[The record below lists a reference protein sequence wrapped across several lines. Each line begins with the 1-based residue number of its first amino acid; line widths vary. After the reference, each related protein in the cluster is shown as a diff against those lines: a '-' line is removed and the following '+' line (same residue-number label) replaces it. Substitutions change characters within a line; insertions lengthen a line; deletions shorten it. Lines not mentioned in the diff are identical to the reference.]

1 MNQFLRRRF
10 LVASAAMIAAPLADA
25 EQGRK
30 TYRVAFVLGASPPK
44 VMAGPEPPHPIV
56 RAFIHEMRDL
66 GYVEGQNL
74 VLERRSL
81 ESHQDRF
88 PTIFTELAKLDTQV
102 IVSIGGRE
110 ELKQAC
116 DAVSPTPVVL
126 FAVGDPEKYGLAKSL
141 AHPGGNVTG
150 LKYYAGD
157 ELEAKRLQVFRDAM
171 PGLTRASYLVPK
183 EAVEKKDLIVEAARR
198 AAHTL
203 GIELL
208 LATYEGHNFAEA
220 FAVIAQQKPGALFV
234 SPYPAIYAYR
244 KEVVALARKARLP
257 DAYSWPELV
266 QVGGLISYGVN
277 TPDLG
282 RRAAQYVDKILKGA
296 KPGDLPFEQPTRFD
310 LVVNL
315 RTARELGLTMPP
327 SVLVRATQ
335 VIE

>member
-220 FAVIAQQKPGALFV
+220 FAVIAQ
-234 SPYPAIYAYR
+234 
-244 KEVVALARKARLP
+244 
-257 DAYSWPELV
+257 
-266 QVGGLISYGVN
+266 
-277 TPDLG
+277 
-282 RRAAQYVDKILKGA
+282 
-296 KPGDLPFEQPTRFD
+296 
-310 LVVNL
+310 
-315 RTARELGLTMPP
+315 
-327 SVLVRATQ
+327 
-335 VIE
+335 